1 MARIMPGWGQRNEQA
16 ERFVVIP
23 GFFLGRRGVVT
34 LGFCSSRL
42 KGRPGVGV
50 FVHRVMA
57 VPLPF

>member
-1 MARIMPGWGQRNEQA
+1 MPGWGRRNEQG

-34 LGFCSSRL
+34 LGFCVPRL
-42 KGRPGVGV
+42 KGQPSVGV
-50 FVHRVMA
+50 FVHSA